1 MNSGLYIV
9 ILFVVVVLI
18 WFFSRRSKAK
28 SASTNKHSTKTIKKE
43 PSFRAVSIQIC
54 PQACAA
60 AKKLRDKRFLS
71 GQAPMLPL
79 ADCNVKDCKCK
90 FVHHKDRRSHEDRRF
105 PSVTM
110 QNVFADKENREN
122 TKSDRRKK

>member
-1 MNSGLYIV
+1 MNNSLYV
-9 ILFVVVVLI
+9 LVLLVVVLI
-18 WFFSRRSKAK
+18 WFFLKRSKTK
-28 SASTNKHSTKTIKKE
+28 SAAANKHSTKTIRKE

-60 AKKLRDKRFLS
+60 AKNIRDKRFLS
-71 GQAPMLPL
+71 HQAPMLPL

-90 FVHHKDRRSHEDRRF
+90 FVHHNDRRSHDDRRF
-105 PSVTM
+105 ASVTM
-110 QNVFADKENREN
+110 QNVFADKEKREN